1 MVHSVLQKT
10 TQDHT
15 RMNMRN
21 CTSLLLLFA
30 LLISVNFEV
39 RAQTTTVT
47 LSGQITDAETGD
59 GLPGAHV
66 FIASSTRGTTT
77 DVNGRYELTGLP
89 VGVLHLY
96 VSSLGYEPQTRDIL
110 FRTPG
115 DRTIDLELAP
125 ATIDLGEVVV
135 EAKRDRKWKK
145 RLARFTSQFI
155 GETPFADS
163 TTIVNPEVLDFSS
176 ERGTLIATASDQLI
190 IENQAMGYRVQYFLK
205 DFEAQIS
212 RTKYDGEPLFEE
224 MVPENEAQRELWHYN
239 RRKAFIGSFH
249 HFMLALLAKQVK
261 EQGFETYGRTAMASS
276 SQVSTSP
283 QMGNRFPVDP
293 YSIIKPG
300 SDATEF
306 ILDFDGFLEIIF
318 KGEEEEKAYL
328 SWSGRPR
335 GSRPKFQT
343 SWIRLE
349 KGPTVVDYKGEV
361 LDPYGVTFYGY
372 YAFERVADEV
382 PVEYRPGR

>member
-1 MVHSVLQKT
+1 
-10 TQDHT
+10 
-15 RMNMRN
+15 MRHYL
-21 CTSLLLLFA
+21 SYIFFLLLVGGIYEPA
-30 LLISVNFEV
+30 T
-39 RAQTTTVT
+39 AQTTAVT
-47 LSGQITDAETGD
+47 LKGKITDAETGD
-59 GLPGAHV
+59 GLPGVHV

-77 DVNGRYELTGLP
+77 DVEGFYELADLP

-115 DRTIDLELAP
+115 ERTIDLQLEP
-125 ATIDLGEVVV
+125 ATIGLGEVIV
-135 EAKRDRKWKK
+135 EAKGDKKWKK
-145 RLARFTSQFI
+145 RLERFTAQFI
-155 GETPFADS
+155 GETPYADS
-163 TTIVNPEVLDFSS
+163 TVIVNPEVLDFSS
-176 ERGTLIATASDQLI
+176 DRGTLVATAADQLI
-190 IENQAMGYRVQYFLK
+190 IENRALGYRVQYFLK
-205 DFEAQIS
+205 DFEAQIN

-224 MVPENEAQRELWHYN
+224 MVPTDDLERESWHAN
-239 RRKAFIGSFH
+239 RRKAFVGSFH
-249 HFMLALLAKQVK
+249 HFMLALLAEQVK

-276 SQVSTSP
+276 SQVSASP

-300 SDATEF
+300 ADATEF
-306 ILDFDGFLEIIF
+306 TLDFDGFLEIIF
-318 KGEEEEKAYL
+318 KGEEEDKAYL
-328 SWSGRPR
+328 SWSGRSR

-349 KGPTVVDYKGEV
+349 KGPTTVDYKGEV